1 MEPAVAATSFA
12 ISKIYYGLS
21 ALFGGFMLSFF
32 WKPDRLKKHA
42 PLAAGAIIGG
52 ISVGSGVIFGGAL
65 AVFLGMNPNDANTAL
80 ALGGAIGLSSV
91 AIISWLANF
100 FDKRQGKDIL
110 EVVQEVQG
118 KTPVPAQSVP
128 AIPAK
133 KTVRRKR
140 AGEFKL

>member
-1 MEPAVAATSFA
+1 MEPVVAATSFA

-32 WKPDRLKKHA
+32 FMPAKLKQYKPV
-42 PLAAGAIIGG
+42 AAGAIIGG

-65 AVFLGMNPNDANTAL
+65 AVYLGMNPNDANTAL
-80 ALGGAIGLSSV
+80 AVGGAIGLTAV
-91 AIISWLANF
+91 AIVSWIANF

-110 EVVQEVQG
+110 EVAQEIQG
-118 KTPVPAQSVP
+118 KPQAPAE
-128 AIPAK
+128 PAK

-140 AGEFKL
+140 AGEYKL